1 MPPRRIFIVDDNE
14 DAVESLAELL
24 RLEGHEVAAVK
35 SPSEA
40 LAQMESFNPD
50 AALIDIGLPE
60 INGYELLQR
69 LRSIA
74 ALNSVRFI
82 AVTGYG
88 RAEDRNRISHAGF
101 DDHLVKPVSLPALT
115 RALIGNKL

>member
-24 RLEGHEVAAVK
+24 RLDGHEVAAVK

-69 LRSIA
+69 LRSIP
-74 ALNSVRFI
+74 ALSGVRFI

-88 RAEDRNRISHAGF
+88 RAEDRNRTSHAGF

-115 RALIGNKL
+115 RALNGNKL

>member
-1 MPPRRIFIVDDNE
+1 VPPRRIFIVDDNE

-24 RLEGHEVAAVK
+24 RLDGHEVAAVK

-69 LRSIA
+69 LRSIP
-74 ALNSVRFI
+74 ALSGVRFI

-88 RAEDRNRISHAGF
+88 RAEDRNRTSHAGF

-115 RALIGNKL
+115 RALNGNKL